1 MQTTCISNCSGLNRR
16 KKRIGP
22 MIDLTKTNETI
33 CIFGLLNEQQTQT
46 EKEKN
51 DHLFSLIAVAD
62 SIAAVIIITQL

>member
-1 MQTTCISNCSGLNRR
+1 
-16 KKRIGP
+16 

-62 SIAAVIIITQL
+62 SIAAVIIITQLWPSVCAVNDDDDDDNTLL